1 MTDDGLRI
9 VYRLRAESG
18 DSAEF
23 VISLDRATLALQAP
37 PRAEPPFWVRLE
49 HHRCAGCPLDAA
61 MHPLCPMAAAL
72 ADLLDFARGLVSHSG
87 LEMIVVTPEREI
99 RAATSAQ
106 RALSSLMGL
115 IMATCA
121 CPEVAW
127 LRPMARFHLP
137 LASEEETI
145 YRAAS
150 MYLLAQYFRQR
161 AGAAPDFDLAG
172 LAGRYQR
179 LHVINVAMA
188 QRLRSVVDKDAPVNA
203 VILLDLFAKA
213 MPSSVD
219 DSLAELEY
227 LFRAYLPTGT
237 SPAAD

>member
-1 MTDDGLRI
+1 MTNTLKI
-9 VYRLRAESG
+9 VYRLRAEDG

-23 VISLDRATLALQAP
+23 VIGLDDQTLALQVVPRPDP
-37 PRAEPPFWVRLE
+37 PAWVQLA
-49 HHRCAGCPLDAA
+49 HHQCRDCPLDAQQVA
-61 MHPLCPMAAAL
+61 LCPMAAAL
-72 ADLLDFARGLVSHSG
+72 ADLLDFARGLVSHST
-87 LEMIVVTPEREI
+87 VAVTVSTPEREI
-99 RAATSAQ
+99 SAVTTAQ

-137 LASEEETI
+137 LASSEETI

-161 AGAAPDFDLAG
+161 NGAAPDFALEG
-172 LAGRYQR
+172 LRDHYQR
-179 LHVINVAMA
+179 IHVINVAMSE
-188 QRLRSVVDKDAPVNA
+188 RLRGAVERDASINA

-213 MPSSVD
+213 MPDSVSE
-219 DSLAELEY
+219 SLAELEY
-227 LFRAYLPTGT
+227 LFRPYLETGGEGGR
-237 SPAAD
+237 